1 MKALLLLLF
10 LLIVCVVLF
19 VAGVISPRRSKR
31 LQSAVDKLS
40 KKGEDKSDRSAGRVG
55 DATHNALEK
64 ARSAADASAR
74 SGRRVHDKIT
84 PD

>member
-10 LLIVCVVLF
+10 LLIVCIVLF
-19 VAGVISPRRSKR
+19 VAGVISPRGSKR

-40 KKGEDKSDRSAGRVG
+40 KKGEGKSDRSAGRVG
-55 DATHNALEK
+55 DAAQTALEK